1 MSRLSSSFSAR
12 WFAVSIVLLLGVLAP
27 AAVAQAPGTAAD
39 AAPGYRIGAGDVLLV
54 FVYEEDSRDRVIV
67 RPDGMITLPMVG
79 DVPAAGK
86 APHEVAA
93 VVAQAFS
100 RFYKKQPMVT
110 VAVEEI
116 HSYRI
121 YLLGNLGAQQSL
133 ESGTPLRLLQAI
145 ATAGGLNEF
154 ASKKILVLRDE
165 DGKQTVREVDY
176 DKIIKGKA
184 PDQNIWLRSGDVVIA
199 R

>member
-1 MSRLSSSFSAR
+1 
-12 WFAVSIVLLLGVLAP
+12 
-27 AAVAQAPGTAAD
+27 
-39 AAPGYRIGAGDVLLV
+39 
-54 FVYEEDSRDRVIV
+54 
-67 RPDGMITLPMVG
+67 MITLPLVG

-86 APHEVAA
+86 TPQEVAS
-93 VVAQAFS
+93 VVAQAVS
-100 RFYKKQPMVT
+100 RFQKEPTVT

-133 ESGTPLRLLQAI
+133 ESSTPLRLLQAI
-145 ATAGGLNEF
+145 AAAGGLNEF

-165 DGKQTVREVDY
+165 NGKQTVREVDY